1 MTMNYNKNMKIQIYK
16 LKQGA
21 PLDSEDAELLDEYHL
36 EDIKQQYDNDIKYK
50 QSELEREKKR
60 KEKLKGNSTNDTQ
73 KEDTTDDKDLSK
85 IEKPKLKF
93 SIELSRS
100 GYVLVPKANVGSM
113 FVEIKHI
120 RKPS

>member
-1 MTMNYNKNMKIQIYK
+1 MN
-16 LKQGA
+16 
-21 PLDSEDAELLDEYHL
+21 
-36 EDIKQQYDNDIKYK
+36 
-50 QSELEREKKR
+50 
-60 KEKLKGNSTNDTQ
+60 NSTNDTK
-73 KEDTTDDKDLSK
+73 KEEPKADTDDKDLSK

-100 GYVLVPKANVGSM
+100 GYILIPKANIGNM

>member
-1 MTMNYNKNMKIQIYK
+1 
-16 LKQGA
+16 
-21 PLDSEDAELLDEYHL
+21 
-36 EDIKQQYDNDIKYK
+36 
-50 QSELEREKKR
+50 LEREKKR
-60 KEKLKGNSTNDTQ
+60 KEKLNSNSTNDTK
-73 KEDTTDDKDLSK
+73 KEETKSDSTDDKDLSK

-100 GYVLVPKANVGSM
+100 GYILIPKANVGTM